1 MKSVKALSSRGG
13 YAPLCRSMGALPPL
27 TPCVRPWIKKHTCIY
42 SIAGLPV
49 KTTQNYQ
56 NLTIGLDFPFILNCF
71 NNLCTGLPTKDETSE
86 TTVRNSYG
94 LFLIFMVHGSMQ
106 QLKQY
111 SFFAKSLNKPFN
123 DYIQRREL
131 SSTP

>member
-1 MKSVKALSSRGG
+1 MQIYGG
-13 YAPLCRSMGALPPL
+13 TTPLD
-27 TPCVRPWIKKHTCIY
+27 PCVRPWIKKHTCIY
-42 SIAGLPV
+42 SIAGLPTKNETV
-49 KTTQNYQ
+49 KTTQKYQ

-86 TTVRNSYG
+86 TTARNSYG